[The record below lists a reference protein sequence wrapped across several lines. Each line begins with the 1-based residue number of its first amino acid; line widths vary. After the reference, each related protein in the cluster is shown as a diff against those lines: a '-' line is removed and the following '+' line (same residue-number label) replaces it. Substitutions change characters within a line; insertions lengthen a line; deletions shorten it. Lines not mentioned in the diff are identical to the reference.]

1 MIVIYAHTHV
11 DIASRLCFIHVVLG
25 TAVTPPTPSGD
36 FAIEVEQLTAMTRDH
51 NGSALQ
57 QYGGASLS

>member
-1 MIVIYAHTHV
+1 MFSFY
-11 DIASRLCFIHVVLG
+11 LCFIHVVLG
-25 TAVTPPTPSGD
+25 TALTPPTPSGD
-36 FAIEVEQLTAMTRDH
+36 FAIGVEQLTAMTRDH